1 MTATTGQLTRRM
13 VISAPGEAYFEAAD
27 LAAHNLS
34 ARADRER
41 AHAQHRGLRE
51 AILAAGAEVIAV
63 PALADHP
70 NSVFVQDTALGTSEG
85 FIRQRMGLP
94 SRRGEPAWMAEA
106 LTAAGVPEIGRITA
120 PATAEGGDV
129 ILAGDVAFVGR
140 SSRTNAAGIR
150 QITALLA
157 PLGYEV
163 RVADVPPPSL
173 HIGGMMSAV
182 GPRHILAC
190 GGVFPP
196 EFFAGFEVILIPQ
209 RDFISGNV
217 IGLGAGHVI
226 AEQSNTHAI
235 AALRAAGFTV
245 QPLDLSEFVKGAG
258 GPSCL
263 VLPLF

>member
-1 MTATTGQLTRRM
+1 MREHLPRRM
-13 VISAPGEAYFEAAD
+13 VVSAPGAAYFEATN
-27 LAAHNLS
+27 LAAHNLT

-41 AHAQHRGLRE
+41 ALAQHRALRA
-51 AILAAGAEVIAV
+51 AIVAAGAEVIAI
-63 PALADHP
+63 PALAGHP
-70 NSVFVQDTALGTSEG
+70 NSVFVQDTALGTPEG
-85 FIRQRMGLP
+85 FIRLRMGLP
-94 SRRGEPAWMAEA
+94 SRHGEPAWMAQA
-106 LTAAGVPEIGRITA
+106 LTATGAPEIGRITA
-120 PATAEGGDV
+120 PATVEGGDV
-129 ILAGDVAFVGR
+129 ILADDVAFVGR
-140 SSRTNAAGIR
+140 SRRTNDAGVR

-157 PLGYEV
+157 PLGYDV
-163 RVADVPPPSL
+163 RVAEAPPPSL

-190 GGVFPP
+190 EGVFPP

-235 AALRAAGFTV
+235 AALRGAGFTV